1 MQRVTRLI
9 VHVLFYA
16 ALGVF
21 LVVVLLPIYYIWLPA
36 FEEGG
41 RFYSTPLN
49 YFPDDFTLDRFRY
62 AFRDLPVL
70 RYMLNTVFLATTS
83 TVIALIISF
92 LAAYAIARIRFPGA
106 NAILVGLLLSSVLP
120 WSATVV
126 PLFDLYQ
133 KMRLMDTLHGLLLLY
148 VSALL
153 PLTVWVL
160 VSFIRQIPREIED
173 AARVDGAS
181 LLRLIR
187 HIVAPMAGPGIATM
201 FGINFIVSWNEFFIP
216 LIFARGPK
224 SKVINSALVEQY
236 AGNLGMMSTISILS
250 TIPVFAVTLLLQR
263 RIMEGIVVGAIK

>member
-1 MQRVTRLI
+1 MTRLI
-9 VHVLFYA
+9 VRVLFYV

-49 YFPDDFTLDRFRY
+49 YFPGDFTLDRFRY
-62 AFRDLPVL
+62 AFRDLPVG
-70 RYMLNTVFLATTS
+70 RYMLNTAFLATTS
-83 TVIALIISF
+83 TVIALIISL
-92 LAAYAIARIRFPGA
+92 LAAYAIARIQFPGA

-120 WSATVV
+120 WSATIV

-133 KMRLMDTLHGLLLLY
+133 ELQLMDTLQGLLLLY

-181 LLRLIR
+181 LPGLIR

-201 FGINFIVSWNEFFIP
+201 FAINFIVSWNEFFIP
-216 LIFARGPK
+216 LIFARGPR
-224 SKVINSALVEQY
+224 SKVINSALAEQY